1 MSFSDIR
8 DQTVSVR
15 LLRNSIERERIP
27 NGLLLWGPSGVGK
40 YLAAL
45 QMAKAVNCTEPGADP
60 CDTCLSCRKVDSG
73 NHPDL
78 FTVSPVKKSRI
89 IDVAAIDTLIEMASL
104 RPYEGAWRVF
114 LILEAE
120 RMRGPAQNHLLK
132 TLEEPPGQSLFILIS
147 EQPQLLMPTI
157 RSRCQ
162 AIRFGGLTP
171 KTVQEL
177 LVQHR
182 ALDEE
187 EAHAIAAVSQGQMSR
202 AFDLVDSDRR
212 EIVFDIIARLNDG
225 EDPLGLSEEFAKFLS
240 AQSAGIAATVKE
252 ESPSMRRDEMSKE
265 DREQIEEEQ
274 AAVAGARSRHAIM
287 ELLYLMES
295 WYRDQLVYQAT
306 GDADRV
312 LNRDQLSGLAC
323 AEISRPEEKI
333 GAIVKARTYLERFLN
348 EERVFR
354 DLFFTLAR

>member
-8 DQTVSVR
+8 DQQVPIR
-15 LLRNSIERERIP
+15 LLRNAIERNRIP
-27 NGLLLWGPSGVGK
+27 NGLLLWGPSGVVK
-40 YLAAL
+40 HLAAL
-45 QMAKAVNCTEPGADP
+45 QMAKAVNCAAPGADP
-60 CDTCLSCRKVDSG
+60 CDACLSCRKVDSG

-89 IDVAAIDTLIEMASL
+89 IDVAAIDSILEMASL
-104 RPYEGAWRVF
+104 RPYEGGWRVF

-120 RMRGPAQNHLLK
+120 RMRPPAQNHLLK
-132 TLEEPPGQSLFILIS
+132 TLEEPPGQALFILVS

-162 AIRFGGLTP
+162 AIRFGGLRP
-171 KTVQEL
+171 QTVKEL
-177 LVQHR
+177 LVRDR

-187 EAHAIAAVSQGQMSR
+187 EADAIAAISQGQMSR
-202 AFDLVDSDRR
+202 AFDLIDSDRR
-212 EIVFDIIARLNDG
+212 EIVFDIIGRLNDG
-225 EDPLGLSEEFAKFLS
+225 EDPLSLSEEFAKYLS

-252 ESPSMRRDEMSKE
+252 SSPSMPSDEMSRQ
-265 DREQIEEEQ
+265 DMEQIQEEQ
-274 AAVAGARSRHAIM
+274 AAVAGALSSRAIM

-312 LNRDQLSGLAC
+312 LNRDQLSGLAR
-323 AEISRPEEKI
+323 ADVSRPEEKI
-333 GAIVKARTYLERFLN
+333 GAIAKARTYLERFLN